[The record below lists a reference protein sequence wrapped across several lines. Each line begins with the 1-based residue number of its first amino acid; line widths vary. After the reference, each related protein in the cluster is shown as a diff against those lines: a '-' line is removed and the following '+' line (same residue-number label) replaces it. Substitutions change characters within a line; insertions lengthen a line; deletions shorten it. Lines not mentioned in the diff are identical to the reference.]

1 MKIGILTLPP
11 IANYGG
17 ILQAYA
23 LQKVL
28 RQMGHQPET
37 WRRAYRK
44 ETPLR
49 RLTDALKVWVRKTF
63 HYCDED
69 LRITQYTHRFI
80 QKHLKRRGIVS
91 FADIRPSDY
100 GAIIVGSDQI
110 WRNVFFRPT
119 WGQHEDIA
127 DAFLAFTDGWNIK
140 RIAYAP
146 SFGRDDVSEYS
157 PEQIEACGRALRQ
170 FDAVSVREQSGVDI
184 CKKAFGVNAQW
195 VIDPTM
201 LLPVEDYKRLIPQ
214 GEGPRSKFLMKYVL
228 DDSEEKNAMCEMLA
242 KQRGAEVRQSN
253 GKFDDFSLPLEE
265 RIQPPVESWLRNFRD
280 ASFVFTDSFHACV
293 FSILFHKQF
302 AVVGNKGRGL
312 SRFESLLGLFGLENR
327 MVETPQDCQSL
338 QEIDYTRVDA
348 ILERERAKSLRFL
361 KEVLAPGEN

>member
-1 MKIGILTLPP
+1 MPP

-23 LQKVL
+23 LQEVL
-28 RQMGHQPET
+28 LRMGHQPET

-49 RLTDALKVWVRKTF
+49 RLTDELKIWVRSTF

-69 LRITQYTHRFI
+69 LRITQHTHRFI
-80 QKHLKRRGIVS
+80 KDHLRRRGIVS
-91 FADIRPSDY
+91 FADIRPGDY
-100 GAIIVGSDQI
+100 DAIIVGSDQI

-119 WGQHEDIA
+119 WGEQEDIA
-127 DAFLAFTDGWNIK
+127 DAFLAFTQGWNIR

-146 SFGRDDVSEYS
+146 SFGLDDLSEYS
-157 PEQIEACGRALRQ
+157 PEQIEACGRALRR
-170 FDAVSVREQSGVDI
+170 FDAVSVREQSGVRL
-184 CKKAFGVNAQW
+184 CKESFGVDAQW
-195 VIDPTM
+195 VLDPTM
-201 LLPVEDYKRLIPQ
+201 LLQSSDYEQLI
-214 GEGPRSKFLMKYVL
+214 GGGGKSAGRFLMSYVL
-228 DDSEEKNAMCEMLA
+228 DDSPQKTRLCELVAHDRKLA
-242 KQRGAEVRQSN
+242 VRQSN
-253 GKFDDFSLPLEE
+253 GKFDDLKRPIEE
-265 RIQPPVESWLRNFRD
+265 RIQPPVEEWLRNFRD

-302 AVVGNKGRGL
+302 AVVGNKGRGM
-312 SRFESLLGLFGLENR
+312 SRFESLLGLFGLEDR

-348 ILERERAKSLRFL
+348 VLAQRRAESWDFL
-361 KEVLAPGEN
+361 KRALS